1 MASKNQHHVPDLRQ
15 FTPQMLEQL
24 IDNQTKELSLRAKE
38 IDLNRQRDEHAY
50 EFGREALQAQK
61 EDRQNQREHNRIM
74 QRNGL
79 VLVGVIVVILTIIVI
94 VALFLNKESVAMEI
108 IKACAFF
115 TTGGALGYSA
125 RTKKA
130 VVKSDE
136 TGL

>member
-1 MASKNQHHVPDLRQ
+1 
-15 FTPQMLEQL
+15 
-24 IDNQTKELSLRAKE
+24 
-38 IDLNRQRDEHAY
+38 
-50 EFGREALQAQK
+50 
-61 EDRQNQREHNRIM
+61 M

-115 TTGGALGYSA
+115 TTRRALGYSA